1 MNSSEP
7 DVYQRIIRRITVCI
21 LVLGPLGAVALE
33 VFKGFHFASGFLLG
47 AALSYVSFWRWTKVV
62 NALTGAT
69 KPRSIGLWLLRFVV
83 LIGAGYGIVKYLE
96 VTPVAV
102 FMGLLVSAAAVVI
115 SIAYELIKG
124 CRNTNSGLP
133 RS

>member
-7 DVYQRIIRRITVCI
+7 DVYQRIVRRITLCI
-21 LVLGPLGAVALE
+21 LVLGPIGAVAFGA
-33 VFKGFHFASGFLLG
+33 VKGVGFASGFLLG
-47 AALSYVSFWRWTKVV
+47 ASLSYVSFWRWTKVV
-62 NALTGAT
+62 DALTGAT

-83 LIGAGYGIVKYLE
+83 LIGAGYVIVKYLE

-102 FMGLLVSAAAVVI
+102 FMGLLVSAAAVII
-115 SIAYELIKG
+115 SIAYEAIFV
-124 CRNTNSGLP
+124 